1 MLRFMQAKSFDFVQ
15 ELKSRAENV
24 YENIVRTLSKKR
36 ADIVVQKL
44 FFVMHRKSLM
54 KKKIIRKQKAFRGF
68 PNPCPTG
75 KSVPVNSK
83 SLPPH

>member
-54 KKKIIRKQKAFRGF
+54 KKK
-68 PNPCPTG
+68 
-75 KSVPVNSK
+75 
-83 SLPPH
+83 